1 MVFFGPNGGLYRSS
15 SAGGE
20 GGCSFRRGGLWALGL
35 AEGGGRGGVESFFA
49 AENIALDAS
58 LSQLLISKLRATSSS
73 FSSPSSSSSSADCS
87 LSLSLDFGCAS
98 DVAALFSLASDVDE
112 STK

>member
-1 MVFFGPNGGLYRSS
+1 LVFFGPNGGLYRSS

-35 AEGGGRGGVESFFA
+35 AGGGGRGGVESFFA

-73 FSSPSSSSSSADCS
+73 FSSPSSSSSADCS